1 MERFSEEAPKV
12 LEDHLG
18 RRLSST
24 VRNTLCPDSFAG
36 TRARTRLTEAVRS
49 LHPPSSTHWSLLVS
63 VVFHVSKLTRAALDY
78 CQKRYMPPLHSKIPL
93 AAYPNRPVFCMS
105 WSLVFMSTGETAR
118 SAIGLAEPF

>member
-1 MERFSEEAPKV
+1 MERCSEEAPKV

-49 LHPPSSTHWSLLVS
+49 LHPPSSTHWSLLGVCGVS
-63 VVFHVSKLTRAALDY
+63 CVKAHASGSRLLSKTVYATLALQNTIGCVSQQARVLHVMVAS
-78 CQKRYMPPLHSKIPL
+78 LH
-93 AAYPNRPVFCMS
+93 VH
-105 WSLVFMSTGETAR
+105 WGDST
-118 SAIGLAEPF
+118 